1 MALRRRL
8 VVRGCVLAAVTTSIG
23 LWAASEGPP
32 AGTASERRVAH
43 DAGSRPHPAT
53 PSDGLRL
60 QLTARTLPPQPAQ
73 GLFESRSW
81 KPPAPP
87 PPAPRAPHPPPPPPA
102 PDPPAA
108 PPLPFTFLGA
118 FESAGGK
125 PVFYLVEGE
134 RVHAVSAGETLN
146 ELYSIEAVDAER
158 MVLLYLPLK
167 IRQTLAF
174 EGKK

>member
-8 VVRGCVLAAVTTSIG
+8 VVRGCVLAAVSTSIG
-23 LWAASEGPP
+23 LWAAGDDPP
-32 AGTASERRVAH
+32 AGAAAEPRAH
-43 DAGSRPHPAT
+43 EPGPRPRPAT
-53 PSDGLRL
+53 PGEGLPV
-60 QLTARTLPPQPAQ
+60 QLAARALPPQPAH

-87 PPAPRAPHPPPPPPA
+87 PPAPRAADPPPPPP
-102 PDPPAA
+102 PPPPPAA
-108 PPLPFTFLGA
+108 PPLPFTFLGI

-125 PVFYLVEGE
+125 PVFYLVEGD

-146 ELYSIEAVDAER
+146 ELYSIEALDADG

-174 EGKK
+174 ERKK